1 MCSSVWYA
9 ASTDTDDEGSAVS
22 SYQDEDIVAEGG
34 NNAQDEMSS
43 YH

>member
-9 ASTDTDDEGSAVS
+9 ASADTDDESSAVS
-22 SYQDEDIVAEGG
+22 SYQDEDIAAEVG
-34 NNAQDEMSS
+34 NNAQDVMSS